1 MAHRQRLVKK
11 TMNNIKRMISILT
24 VVCCLVLSASFVVS
38 ATEGTSTEETT
49 TKGVPTVTFTNVE
62 KDAPSLYIT
71 KEVKNA
77 SEDYPAPEEDTFTF
91 TLSLDG
97 TLVFELKY
105 RVFDAT
111 GKEVSQKDGKTPI
124 PYKTDGSGTFTLKAG
139 QTAVFEEVG
148 NGTAYVVTEIGKDNY
163 IQTKPA
169 GGVAAVGTV
178 GPKGSV
184 VEFENLYISDE
195 EDQTMETTTLVVQK
209 SISFPAGYTPWEVK
223 DFTFYLAVD
232 GKALVDM
239 PYTVTN
245 TADDSTVEKRR
256 TDKNGYFKLGG
267 GQTATFE
274 EVLANKDY
282 IVEEKELPDAW
293 RVIGNGQKKG
303 ATKAPITFVTFS
315 NVSASFGVTKSMED
329 STHPEEEFIF
339 ELTKEDGTAWDG
351 AQYYLYNTATGT
363 LVDNEIRSTEDGRF
377 QLRAGQTAIF
387 IGIAEKTIYSVKEI
401 IENDDY
407 SQVIPKDIEG
417 YVRKEVSNSVEI
429 LPFINQSM
437 KTDRVLTVKKTVES
451 MSKQNPSEGDVFQFQ
466 ILRRKNPTED
476 YTPVAGA
483 DYSIQVG
490 TSQRT
495 YRADDEGMFYIQAD
509 QTARFAALL
518 PGDYKIIEISDET
531 GHYEP
536 KEKEYVK
543 KEGYIKEGTLE
554 DNKPLQFTFINLYWQ
569 VPPTG
574 IKALSTVW
582 KVLIGVAGAALLA
595 FAAVILVKRRKRRLA
610 NK

>member
-1 MAHRQRLVKK
+1 
-11 TMNNIKRMISILT
+11 MISILT
-24 VVCCLVLSASFVVS
+24 VVCCLVLSASFAVS
-38 ATEGTSTEETT
+38 ATEGASTEETT
-49 TKGVPTVTFTNVE
+49 KPTTGGVPTVTFTNVE

-71 KEVKNA
+71 KEVTNA

-91 TLSLDG
+91 VLSLDG
-97 TLVFELKY
+97 TPVFEREY
-105 RVFDAT
+105 RVFDAA
-111 GKEVSQKDGKTPI
+111 GKEVSNKDGEIPI
-124 PYKTDGSGTFTLKAG
+124 PFQTDGSGTFTLKAG
-139 QTAVFEEVG
+139 QTAVFEDVG
-148 NGTAYVVTEIGKDNY
+148 NGTAYVVKESAKNNY
-163 IQTKPA
+163 TQTKPA

-178 GPKGSV
+178 GPKGTV
-184 VEFENLYISDE
+184 VEFENLYIFDE
-195 EDQTMETTTLVVQK
+195 EDLTIETTTLVVQK
-209 SISFPAGYTPWEVK
+209 SISFPAGYTPWK
-223 DFTFYLAVD
+223 TDDFTFSVTV
-232 GKALVDM
+232 GNKAWANE

-245 TADDSTVEKRR
+245 TVDGSMVEKRR
-256 TDKNGYFKLGG
+256 TDENGDFTLGV

-274 EVLANKDY
+274 EVPVTKDY
-282 IVEEKELPDAW
+282 IVEEKGLPNDW
-293 RVIGNGQKKG
+293 HVIGKSVQKG
-303 ATKAPITFVTFS
+303 APKTPITFVIFS
-315 NVSASFGVTKSMED
+315 NVSASFGVSKSMED
-329 STHPEEEFIF
+329 STHPEEDFIF

-363 LVDNEIRSTEDGRF
+363 LVDNEIRSTKDGCF

-407 SQVIPKDIEG
+407 SQVIPKDTEG

-429 LPFINQSM
+429 LPFINQSL
-437 KTDRVLTVKKTVES
+437 KKDRVLTVKKTVES
-451 MSKQNPSEGDVFQFQ
+451 MSKQDAPEGDVFQFQ

-476 YTPVAGA
+476 YKPVDGA

-554 DNKPLQFTFINLYWQ
+554 DDAPLSFTFTNLYWKT
-569 VPPTG
+569 PPTG
-574 IKALSTVW
+574 IRALSTVW
-582 KVLIGVAGAALLA
+582 KVLIGVVVAVLLA
-595 FAAVILVKRRKRRLA
+595 FAAVILARRRKGRPA
-610 NK
+610 EPEK

>member
-1 MAHRQRLVKK
+1 
-11 TMNNIKRMISILT
+11 MISILT
-24 VVCCLVLSASFVVS
+24 VVCWLVLSASFVVS
-38 ATEGTSTEETT
+38 AMEGASTEETT

-71 KEVKNA
+71 KEVTNA

-97 TLVFELKY
+97 TLVFELEY

-139 QTAVFEEVG
+139 QTAVFEDVG
-148 NGTAYVVTEIGKDNY
+148 NGTAYVVKESAKNNY
-163 IQTKPA
+163 TQTKPA

-178 GPKGSV
+178 GPKGTV

-209 SISFPAGYTPWEVK
+209 SISFPAGYIPWEVE

-232 GKALVDM
+232 GKTLVDM

-274 EVLANKDY
+274 EVPANREY
-282 IVEEKELPDAW
+282 LVEEIVEDSVQNIKIPNGW
-293 RVIGNGQKKG
+293 RVIGNIQLDGQKKSVKKPG
-303 ATKAPITFVTFS
+303 ATIAPITFVSFS
-315 NVSASFGVTKSMED
+315 NVSASFGVSKSMEN

-363 LVDNEIRSTEDGRF
+363 LVDKVIRSTEDGRF
-377 QLRAGQTAIF
+377 QLKAGQTAIF
-387 IGIAEKTIYSVKEI
+387 IGIEEKTVYSVKEI

-407 SQVIPKDIEG
+407 SQVIPEDIDG

-429 LPFINQSM
+429 LPFINRSL
-437 KTDRVLTVKKTVES
+437 KTDRVLTVNKVVES
-451 MSKQNPSEGDVFQFQ
+451 KTSQTPPKEDMFQFQ
-466 ILRRKNPTED
+466 ILRRNSAQDEYK
-476 YTPVAGA
+476 PVAGA

-490 TSQRT
+490 TSQYT

-509 QTARFAALL
+509 QTARFTALP
-518 PGDYKIIEISDET
+518 PGEYRIIEISDET
-531 GHYEP
+531 GYYEP

-543 KEGYIKEGTLE
+543 KDGYIKEGTLE
-554 DNKPLQFTFINLYWQ
+554 DNEPLQFTFINLYWQ

-574 IKALSTVW
+574 IRALSTVW
-582 KVLIGVAGAALLA
+582 KVLIGIVITILLA
-595 FAAVILVKRRKRRLA
+595 FAAVILVKRRKRRLV